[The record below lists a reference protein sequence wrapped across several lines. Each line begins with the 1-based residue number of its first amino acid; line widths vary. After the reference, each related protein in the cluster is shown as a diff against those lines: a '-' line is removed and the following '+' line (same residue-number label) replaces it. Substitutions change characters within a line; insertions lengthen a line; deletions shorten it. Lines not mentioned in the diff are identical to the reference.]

1 MSTEELGMFI
11 HFFHLVL
18 AVFLIAAVLADV
30 FYLRSPRSEAIAP
43 RELIQG
49 WRKKVGLTEMFLFLA
64 VFGLGLTMWLPLSKA
79 YPPHIFHTKMT
90 LSVVFLVCAKVR
102 MFRERKKGVQIG
114 LTRFMGAVAVTI
126 LCLGAIGGLSG

>member
-1 MSTEELGMFI
+1 MFTEELGMVI

-18 AVFLIAAVLADV
+18 AALLIAAVLADV

-64 VFGLGLTMWLPLSKA
+64 VFGLGLTMWIPLSKA
-79 YPPHIFHTKMT
+79 YPPQIFHTKMA